1 MSPKIRFVR
10 NQKAFTLVEMLVVM
24 VIVGLLITVIMQGF
38 GFSMGMYQRVVR
50 VQKNAYSEVLAYNWL
65 RSTLGSQ
72 VAMRP
77 KDRGLEG
84 GINSLST
91 FTYEPLVEQGGLKT
105 RIEWQLLQSGD
116 ALALQYLE
124 GTKLFTVYR
133 WPESTGQ
140 FEYQDEKGQWINRW
154 PPEKS
159 DLPPLPQAVRII
171 VNSGK
176 EARNYVVKVATRKR
190 SEVTMD
196 EVLYGR

>member
-24 VIVGLLITVIMQGF
+24 IIVGLLITVIMQGF

-91 FTYEPLVEQGGLKT
+91 FTYEPLVEQSGLKT